1 MRQIENDITIYNIN
15 KRKNRVE
22 NKENISINR
31 RPIQINNKYMLY
43 EEIDDDNK
51 PPVPLVY
58 EILEKG
64 LIENETLQKNL
75 IESFIYNIIIEYLFN
90 NNELN
95 SDIYSPNDE
104 NDIFNNLYI
113 DKNGFLYLIKDNN
126 YYLST
131 DNSINN
137 KFKLNE
143 KLKEL
148 LVDSDISS
156 DSFMYLVDLIIYYIC
171 EIKKYYY
178 TFENYINVY
187 LDGTRPLNWCNKFK
201 DWVIY
206 SLQERFFLNK
216 TDKDIN
222 NSLKNDI
229 YEINKTK
236 NSSFSKFMNI
246 FDSLRGKF
254 HRNKFN

>member
-1 MRQIENDITIYNIN
+1 M
-15 KRKNRVE
+15 
-22 NKENISINR
+22 
-31 RPIQINNKYMLY
+31 
-43 EEIDDDNK
+43 
-51 PPVPLVY
+51 VY

-90 NNELN
+90 NKSINT
-95 SDIYSPNDE
+95 DIYSPKDD
-104 NDIFNNLYI
+104 NDIFNNLYM
-113 DKNGFLYLIKDNN
+113 DKAGFLYLIKDNN
-126 YYLST
+126 HYLST
-131 DNSINN
+131 DNSLMNN
-137 KFKLNE
+137 KFKLND

-236 NSSFSKFMNI
+236 YSNFSKFKYL

>member
-1 MRQIENDITIYNIN
+1 M
-15 KRKNRVE
+15 
-22 NKENISINR
+22 
-31 RPIQINNKYMLY
+31 
-43 EEIDDDNK
+43 
-51 PPVPLVY
+51 
-58 EILEKG
+58 
-64 LIENETLQKNL
+64 
-75 IESFIYNIIIEYLFN
+75 
-90 NNELN
+90 
-95 SDIYSPNDE
+95 
-104 NDIFNNLYI
+104 
-113 DKNGFLYLIKDNN
+113 
-126 YYLST
+126 ST
-131 DNSINN
+131 DNSINH

-236 NSSFSKFMNI
+236 NGSFSKFMNI
-246 FDSLRGKF
+246 FDNLRGKF